1 MIPSGN
7 ILVTYECSSKK
18 ISWKYCSPK
27 LITPTS
33 AFLNIKFSRS
43 VVGMAEGRV
52 HLNPERP
59 VSCWEETVAGDQLKF
74 CVSPVLVCTKVK
86 QTAGG
91 GDNITG
97 AGLYAQI

>member
-1 MIPSGN
+1 MGSYRDNDHHGDALHFSN
-7 ILVTYECSSKK
+7 
-18 ISWKYCSPK
+18 
-27 LITPTS
+27 
-33 AFLNIKFSRS
+33 LNIKFSRS

>member
-1 MIPSGN
+1 MHEKSCTKHDWIFS
-7 ILVTYECSSKK
+7 T
-18 ISWKYCSPK
+18 ISNPG
-27 LITPTS
+27 
-33 AFLNIKFSRS
+33 FLNIKFSRS